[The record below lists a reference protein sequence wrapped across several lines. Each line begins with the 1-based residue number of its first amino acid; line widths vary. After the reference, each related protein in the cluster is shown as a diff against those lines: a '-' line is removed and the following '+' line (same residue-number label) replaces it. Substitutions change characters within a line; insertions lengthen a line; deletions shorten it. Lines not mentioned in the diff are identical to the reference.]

1 MTASI
6 RAIYRACSIEGAP
19 APYDRITLKV
29 YYPADPKDSPEERNT
44 GVIPVDGRRA
54 PYPVVIFMP
63 GINLGPEG
71 CAWLAMDLVAQG
83 FVAVTYSAVTEEMP
97 GYVSLSPGLVLPNL
111 APEAY
116 GSAPSCSTLA
126 PILAELQVLNEN
138 SVLAGHL
145 DLGHIVLGGHS
156 AGGTSALLNAN
167 PDWFPG
173 VCGVFSYAAHSGA
186 SVALGW
192 PAETILPLPG
202 KVPTLL
208 LGGDRDG
215 VIAASAHRYG
225 REQGDPC
232 HTIQRTFDEGAAD
245 SAADVFLFILRGGNH
260 FSLAHGH
267 DGTTGRE
274 FLDWDVEGD
283 PAEIRERIAS
293 LVGDFVKYST
303 GRDDS
308 SRDRLVAA
316 QDGPGIA
323 MAKLK

>member
-19 APYDRITLKV
+19 APYDRITMKV
-29 YYPADPKDSPEERNT
+29 YYPADPQDSPEERNT
-44 GVIPVDGRRA
+44 GVIPVDIRRA
-54 PYPVVIFMP
+54 PYPVVVFMP

-71 CAWLAMDLVAQG
+71 CAWLAMELVRQG

-97 GYVSLSPGLVLPNL
+97 GYVSLSPGLVLSNL
-111 APEAY
+111 APDAY
-116 GSAPSCSTLA
+116 GTAPSCSTLA
-126 PILAELQVLNEN
+126 PILEELKKLNEA
-138 SVLAGHL
+138 SVLAGLL
-145 DLGHIVLGGHS
+145 DLEHIVLGGHS

-208 LGGDRDG
+208 MGGDRDG

-225 REQGDPC
+225 RQEGDPC
-232 HTIQRTFDEGAAD
+232 HTILRTFDEGGAD
-245 SAADVFLFILRGGNH
+245 SDAELFLFILRGGNH

-283 PAEIRERIAS
+283 PAEIRACIAS
-293 LVGDFVKYST
+293 LVSEFARMST
-303 GRDDS
+303 GRDEDA
-308 SRDRLVAA
+308 RGRLESAM
-316 QDGPGIA
+316 DGPGIA
-323 MAKLK
+323 IGRIR